1 MKQFCIS
8 FFTTFNGKHFGG
20 GVDSVTIKLFS
31 SFLKIIFLEFLRIYQ
46 IEQTIF
52 NNFW

>member
-1 MKQFCIS
+1 MGN
-8 FFTTFNGKHFGG
+8 TL
-20 GVDSVTIKLFS
+20 VVELDSVTKKKKIRHELFS
-31 SFLKIIFLEFLRIYQ
+31 SFLRIIFLEFLRIYQ